1 VVFFRI
7 FEEEDENRNI
17 IKKWKQYNEIQAR
30 GFIFFIK
37 GNKRIQITTDDKIYF
52 YLMDPET
59 FEPTLENVMA
69 NFMGCN
75 QMMFGSRVRYGITYK
90 TNQKAFTVYRRK
102 FVHDFRVP
110 IVPEKLEG
118 SMGLDLAT
126 MNTILVT
133 KVDKIYMYNN
143 QDFKC
148 IGEIPIK
155 LLPTETREPNQII
168 AMVKSNCE
176 QFLAVISGKNLIMK
190 QQKVNQLFVFKK
202 KVTNGPEVEFELY
215 KRIVVK
221 DIAIFTKVCMQYY
234 FENKNVIDSLLFV
247 KADRII
253 KLNFDTEVIETLY
266 EFQTPLNR

>member
-1 VVFFRI
+1 MDLGQMYLFNNKALIARSSSKVVFFRI

-17 IKKWKQYNEIQAR
+17 IRKWKQYNEISAR

-110 IVPEKLEG
+110 IVPDKLEG
-118 SMGLDLAT
+118 SMGLDLAS
-126 MNTILVT
+126 MNTILVS
-133 KVDKIYMYNN
+133 KVDRIFMYDN

-148 IGEIPIK
+148 FG
-155 LLPTETREPNQII
+155 
-168 AMVKSNCE
+168 
-176 QFLAVISGKNLIMK
+176 
-190 QQKVNQLFVFKK
+190 
-202 KVTNGPEVEFELY
+202 
-215 KRIVVK
+215 
-221 DIAIFTKVCMQYY
+221 
-234 FENKNVIDSLLFV
+234 
-247 KADRII
+247 
-253 KLNFDTEVIETLY
+253 
-266 EFQTPLNR
+266 